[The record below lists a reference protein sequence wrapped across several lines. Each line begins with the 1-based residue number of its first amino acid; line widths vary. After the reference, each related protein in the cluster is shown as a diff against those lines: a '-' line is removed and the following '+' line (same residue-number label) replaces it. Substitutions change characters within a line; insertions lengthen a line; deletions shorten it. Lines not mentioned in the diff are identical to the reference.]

1 MKYVGR
7 VASECLLPG
16 CPVLVKIKILFVM
29 RVFKI
34 LKVGEN
40 LNFHLFKYLKKKK
53 SIDIDTLHIRTTWV
67 VLSRCFGVFFFKD
80 SWIHHR
86 KQRSHNLLPDNLP
99 KKTLGVTFLNTLKI
113 NEF

>member
-53 SIDIDTLHIRTTWV
+53 YRHRHTAHTYYMGCV
-67 VLSRCFGVFFFKD
+67 VQVFWGFF
-80 SWIHHR
+80 
-86 KQRSHNLLPDNLP
+86 L
-99 KKTLGVTFLNTLKI
+99 
-113 NEF
+113 